1 MWLIDD
7 LVDLGDDSRS
17 GALNGFLLRA
27 AGGADLERLL
37 GSTAVADGA
46 AEAAEK
52 LESGLLGR
60 ADGDPF
66 LCFVQRYAGL

>member
-17 GALNGFLLRA
+17 GRSRA
-27 AGGADLERLL
+27 RPAGAGRRRPRATARL
-37 GSTAVADGA
+37 TAVADA
-46 AEAAEK
+46 PPRPAEK

-60 ADGDPF
+60 AALDPF